1 MAGTK
6 DIKDFTKF
14 PSLSDNDY
22 LLGTKTDLGGTDA
35 GITVGNF
42 KKQVAND
49 AAPSINENGY
59 WVVNGV
65 STGEKARGETPV
77 LNSGTTTTGGEGTG
91 ASSEVVPDGQTPE
104 GSPKYKLNL
113 TLPRGSA
120 GKAGKTAIFGIG
132 NVSDGEKASAT
143 LTADGE
149 DGSGNPKYKLNLVLP
164 AGKTG
169 ENGKTPKF
177 EAGSVSTL
185 EPGQLASAEISFKE
199 YDTDGSP
206 IYVISLSIPKGDTG
220 SPGKPPVLKSVNAK
234 SGDTPSGSF
243 IADGTDE
250 SGTPKYI
257 LNLTLPAGKDGQSA
271 IFEQGTTTT
280 LEPTEPASVEVVEN
294 GTTPEGNP
302 KYILNFSIPRGQVG
316 KPGIGSGNVSADG
329 TGLVAGKK
337 YLFVPESDGSTSGAF
352 VEYVAPEAYDDT
364 PLRKEIADNLA
375 AAKTYTNEQ
384 IAGIIQFDI
393 KAVPEL
399 PDTGVKGTIYLVPKT
414 GSGNDV
420 HNEYIWNETSGKFEL
435 IGSTSVDLSDYY
447 TKNEANGRY
456 VLRETGKRLI
466 TDAEGTKLDGIE
478 AGANKYVLPAGEG
491 YNFIPAGGAVGQVL
505 TNTAP
510 GVAEWGNSNSEYIE
524 IGDVTQIN
532 RVRTTSELDWGSF
545 INGNTI
551 EDMERAYQENIP
563 IYSRSEGPYHS
574 YKKGY
579 SRCTSIMQRYDGEV
593 VHYLLSFVIS
603 EGVTNS
609 DNIYHY
615 LLDLRGVTG
624 DGWRDATV
632 RAACTYAKTVIT
644 SGENI
649 PFTGGYV
656 VFDMS
661 ISKNLLIVP
670 AGFYPLHNSVTTLL
684 IRNTSSSTTKIT
696 FTIKLNANAG
706 SEGSKLLIVS
716 ELPELAGKEACELSI
731 LWADWKYT
739 VRASE
744 PFIYNEYVE

>member
-1 MAGTK
+1 MTQEEF
-6 DIKDFTKF
+6 D
-14 PSLSDNDY
+14 SLVQRVTNALQGSS
-22 LLGTKTDLGGTDA
+22 KMVTDLRVVKSPVGVNLLPGILSGELVALEAASLMGTD
-35 GITVGNF
+35 GKTPLFEVGSISSGL
-42 KKQVAND
+42 D
-49 AAPSINENGY
+49 ADASIVLSGTDPSGNPIYKIGLVLPKGDDGAIPFLEFGSI
-59 WVVNGV
+59 
-65 STGEKARGETPV
+65 STGEPDTDASATFKE
-77 LNSGTTTTGGEGTG
+77 NGTTE
-91 ASSEVVPDGQTPE
+91 DGR
-104 GSPKYKLNL
+104 PKYKLFL
-113 TLPRGSA
+113 TIPRGSK
-120 GKAGKTAIFGIG
+120 GNKGNDGKTPVMETGSASKGQEPS
-132 NVSDGEKASAT
+132 VSIIRNGD
-143 LTADGE
+143 DP
-149 DGSGNPKYKLNLVLP
+149 SGNPKYKIDLVLP
-164 AGKTG
+164 QGDAGKNPVLELGEVMTG
-169 ENGKTPKF
+169 EP
-177 EAGSVSTL
+177 GS
-185 EPGQLASAEISFKE
+185 EASAVF
-199 YDTDGSP
+199 
-206 IYVISLSIPKGDTG
+206 IP
-220 SPGKPPVLKSVNAK
+220 V
-234 SGDTPSGSF
+234 
-243 IADGTDE
+243 
-250 SGTPKYI
+250 
-257 LNLTLPAGKDGQSA
+257 GQ
-271 IFEQGTTTT
+271 
-280 LEPTEPASVEVVEN
+280 
-294 GTTPEGNP
+294 TPEGNP
-302 KYILNFSIPRGQVG
+302 KYSLKLTIPRGDTGLPG
-316 KPGIGSGNVSADG
+316 KGSGNVSVNGSD
-329 TGLVAGKK
+329 LIRGKQ
-337 YLFVPESDGSTSGAF
+337 YLFVPSSDGSTEGSF
-352 VEYVAPEAYDDT
+352 VEYIPFNDAE
-364 PLRKEIADNLA
+364 LREEIGRNLQL
-375 AAKTYTNEQ
+375 AKTYTNEQ
-384 IAGIIQFDI
+384 IAGIVQFDI
-393 KAVPEL
+393 KVVLVL

-593 VHYLLSFVIS
+593 VHYFLSFVIS

>member
-1 MAGTK
+1 MTQEEFDSLVQRVTNALQGSSNMA
-6 DIKDFTKF
+6 
-14 PSLSDNDY
+14 
-22 LLGTKTDLGGTDA
+22 TDLRVVKSPIGVNLLPGILSGELVTLEAASLMGTDGKTPLFEVGA
-35 GITVGNF
+35 ISSGLEADASITLSGTDPSGNPIYKIGLVLPKGDDGAIPF
-42 KKQVAND
+42 LEFG
-49 AAPSINENGY
+49 SI
-59 WVVNGV
+59 
-65 STGEKARGETPV
+65 STGEPDTDATASFKE
-77 LNSGTTTTGGEGTG
+77 NGTTE
-91 ASSEVVPDGQTPE
+91 DGR
-104 GSPKYKLNL
+104 PKYKLFL
-113 TLPRGSA
+113 TIPRGSK
-120 GKAGKTAIFGIG
+120 GDKGNDGKTPVMEAGSASKG
-132 NVSDGEKASAT
+132 LEPSVSIIPNGDDP
-143 LTADGE
+143 L
-149 DGSGNPKYKLNLVLP
+149 GNPKYKINLVLP
-164 AGKTG
+164 QGDAGKNPVLEFSEIVTG
-169 ENGKTPKF
+169 A
-177 EAGSVSTL
+177 AGS
-185 EPGQLASAEISFKE
+185 EASAVF
-199 YDTDGSP
+199 T
-206 IYVISLSIPKGDTG
+206 
-220 SPGKPPVLKSVNAK
+220 PV
-234 SGDTPSGSF
+234 
-243 IADGTDE
+243 
-250 SGTPKYI
+250 
-257 LNLTLPAGKDGQSA
+257 GQ
-271 IFEQGTTTT
+271 
-280 LEPTEPASVEVVEN
+280 
-294 GTTPEGNP
+294 TPEGNP
-302 KYILNFSIPRGQVG
+302 KYLLKLTIPRGDTGLPG
-316 KPGIGSGNVSADG
+316 KGSGNVSVNGSD
-329 TGLVAGKK
+329 LIRGKQ
-337 YLFVPESDGSTSGAF
+337 YLFVPSSGGSTEGSF
-352 VEYVAPEAYDDT
+352 VEYIPFNDAE
-364 PLRKEIADNLA
+364 LREEIGRNLQL
-375 AAKTYTNEQ
+375 AKTYTNEQ
-384 IAGIIQFDI
+384 IAGIVQFDI
-393 KAVPEL
+393 KVVLVL

-447 TKNEANGRY
+447 TKNEANERY
-456 VLRETGKRLI
+456 VLKEAGKRLM
-466 TDAEGTKLDGIE
+466 TNAEGAKLEGIE
-478 AGANKYVLPAGEG
+478 SGANKFVLPTGEG

-609 DNIYHY
+609 DNMYHY

>member
-1 MAGTK
+1 MTQEEF
-6 DIKDFTKF
+6 D
-14 PSLSDNDY
+14 SLVQRVTNALQGSS
-22 LLGTKTDLGGTDA
+22 KMVTDLRVVKSPVGVNLLPGILSGELVALEAASLMGTD
-35 GITVGNF
+35 GKTPLFEVGSISSGL
-42 KKQVAND
+42 D
-49 AAPSINENGY
+49 ADASIVLSGTDPSGNPIYKIGLVLPKGDDGAIPFLEFGSI
-59 WVVNGV
+59 
-65 STGEKARGETPV
+65 STGEPDTDASATFKE
-77 LNSGTTTTGGEGTG
+77 NGTTE
-91 ASSEVVPDGQTPE
+91 DGR
-104 GSPKYKLNL
+104 PKYKLFL
-113 TLPRGSA
+113 TIPRGSK
-120 GKAGKTAIFGIG
+120 GNKGNDGKTPVMEAGSASKG
-132 NVSDGEKASAT
+132 QEPSVSIIRNGD
-143 LTADGE
+143 DP
-149 DGSGNPKYKLNLVLP
+149 SGNPKYKIDLVLP
-164 AGKTG
+164 QGDAGKNPVLEFGEVMTG
-169 ENGKTPKF
+169 EP
-177 EAGSVSTL
+177 GS
-185 EPGQLASAEISFKE
+185 EASAVF
-199 YDTDGSP
+199 T
-206 IYVISLSIPKGDTG
+206 
-220 SPGKPPVLKSVNAK
+220 PV
-234 SGDTPSGSF
+234 
-243 IADGTDE
+243 
-250 SGTPKYI
+250 
-257 LNLTLPAGKDGQSA
+257 GQ
-271 IFEQGTTTT
+271 
-280 LEPTEPASVEVVEN
+280 
-294 GTTPEGNP
+294 TPEGNP
-302 KYILNFSIPRGQVG
+302 KYSLKLTIPRGDTGLPG
-316 KPGIGSGNVSADG
+316 KGSGNVSVNGSD
-329 TGLVAGKK
+329 LIRGKQ
-337 YLFVPESDGSTSGAF
+337 YLFVPSSDGSTEGSF
-352 VEYVAPEAYDDT
+352 VEYISFNDAE
-364 PLRKEIADNLA
+364 LREEIGRNLQL
-375 AAKTYTNEQ
+375 AKIYTNEQ
-384 IAGIIQFDI
+384 IAGIVQFDI
-393 KAVPEL
+393 KVVLVL

-447 TKNEANGRY
+447 TKNEANARY
-456 VLRETGKRLI
+456 ILKETGKRLI

-478 AGANKYVLPAGEG
+478 AGANKYVLPTGEG

-532 RVRTTSELDWGSF
+532 RVRTTSELDWGAF
-545 INGNTI
+545 IKGYTMD
-551 EDMERAYQENIP
+551 DMERAYQDNIP
-563 IYSRSEGPYHS
+563 IYSMTETNYHS
-574 YKKGY
+574 GKIGY
-579 SRCTSIMQRYDGEV
+579 SRCTSIMKRVDGTV
-593 VHYLLSFVIS
+593 VHYLLSFIIS
-603 EGVTNS
+603 ESVANS

-615 LLDLRGVTG
+615 LLDLRGVAG
-624 DGWRDATV
+624 EGWQDATV

>member
-77 LNSGTTTTGGEGTG
+77 LNSGTTTTGEEGTG

-120 GKAGKTAIFGIG
+120 GKVGKTAIFGIG

-220 SPGKPPVLKSVNAK
+220 SPGKTPVLKSVNAK

-250 SGTPKYI
+250 SGNPKYI
-257 LNLTLPAGKDGQSA
+257 LNLTLPAGKDGQPA

-384 IAGIIQFDI
+384 IAGIVQFDI

-420 HNEYIWNETSGKFEL
+420 HNEYIWDETSSKFEL

-447 TKNEANGRY
+447 TKNEANERY
-456 VLRETGKRLI
+456 VLKEAGKRLM
-466 TDAEGTKLDGIE
+466 TNAEGAKLEGIE
-478 AGANKYVLPAGEG
+478 SGANKFQYPVNPGE
-491 YNFIPAGGAVGQVL
+491 GQVL
-505 TNTAP
+505 TWSAGAAKWDNPAS
-510 GVAEWGNSNSEYIE
+510 GYEYIE
-524 IGDVTQIN
+524 LGDILQIS
-532 RVRTTSELDWGSF
+532 RVKTSTELDWNDF
-545 INGNTI
+545 IKGKTMDDLEQAYINNT
-551 EDMERAYQENIP
+551 P
-563 IYSRSEGPYHS
+563 IYSKIQSRYFGE
-574 YKKGY
+574 KMGY
-579 SRCTSIMQRYDGEV
+579 SQCTSIMKIVDGTV
-593 VHYLLSFVIS
+593 VHYYLSFVVAYS
-603 EGVTNS
+603 ATNS
-609 DNIYHY
+609 DNIYNY
-615 LLDLRGVTG
+615 LIDLRGVTG
-624 DGWRDATV
+624 EGWRDATS
-632 RAACTYAKTVIT
+632 RASCLFTKTAVPVGT
-644 SGENI
+644 SI
-649 PFTGGYV
+649 PFTGGFV
-656 VFDMS
+656 IMDLS
-661 ISKNLLIVP
+661 TGGSRDLIINP
-670 AGFYPLHNSVTTLL
+670 PGFYPLQNSTTTIML
-684 IRNTSSSTTKIT
+684 RNTSSLTTKLT
-696 FTIKLNANAG
+696 FTIKLSSDAS
-706 SEGSKLLIVS
+706 SEGSKLLIPS
-716 ELPELAGKEACELSI
+716 ELPELAGGEACELSI
-731 LWADWKYT
+731 LWADWKYI

-744 PFIYNEYVE
+744 PFNYKEYVE

>member
-1 MAGTK
+1 MTQEEF
-6 DIKDFTKF
+6 D
-14 PSLSDNDY
+14 SLVQRVTNALQGSS
-22 LLGTKTDLGGTDA
+22 KMVTDLRVVKSPVGVNLLPGILSGELVALEAASLMGTD
-35 GITVGNF
+35 GKTPLFEVGSISSGL
-42 KKQVAND
+42 D
-49 AAPSINENGY
+49 ADASIVLSGTAPSGNPIYKIGLVLPKGDDGAIPFLEFGSI
-59 WVVNGV
+59 
-65 STGEKARGETPV
+65 STGEPDTDATASFKE
-77 LNSGTTTTGGEGTG
+77 NGTTE
-91 ASSEVVPDGQTPE
+91 DGQ
-104 GSPKYKLNL
+104 PKYKLSL
-113 TLPRGSA
+113 TIPRGSK
-120 GKAGKTAIFGIG
+120 GDKGNDGKTPVMEAGSASKG
-132 NVSDGEKASAT
+132 LEPSVSIIPNGDDP
-143 LTADGE
+143 L
-149 DGSGNPKYKLNLVLP
+149 GNPMYKINLVLP
-164 AGKTG
+164 QGDAGKNPVLEFSEIVTG
-169 ENGKTPKF
+169 A
-177 EAGSVSTL
+177 AGS
-185 EPGQLASAEISFKE
+185 EASAVF
-199 YDTDGSP
+199 T
-206 IYVISLSIPKGDTG
+206 
-220 SPGKPPVLKSVNAK
+220 PV
-234 SGDTPSGSF
+234 
-243 IADGTDE
+243 
-250 SGTPKYI
+250 
-257 LNLTLPAGKDGQSA
+257 GQ
-271 IFEQGTTTT
+271 
-280 LEPTEPASVEVVEN
+280 
-294 GTTPEGNP
+294 TPEGNP
-302 KYILNFSIPRGQVG
+302 KYLLKLTIPRGDTGLPG
-316 KPGIGSGNVSADG
+316 KGSGNVSVNGSD
-329 TGLVAGKK
+329 LIRGKQ
-337 YLFVPESDGSTSGAF
+337 YLFVPSSGGSTEGSF
-352 VEYVAPEAYDDT
+352 VEYIPFNDAE
-364 PLRKEIADNLA
+364 LREEIGRNLQL
-375 AAKTYTNEQ
+375 AKTYTNEQ
-384 IAGIIQFDI
+384 IAGIVQFDI
-393 KAVPEL
+393 KVVLVL

-447 TKNEANGRY
+447 TKNEANERY
-456 VLRETGKRLI
+456 VLKEAGKRLM
-466 TDAEGTKLDGIE
+466 TNAEGAKLEGIE
-478 AGANKYVLPAGEG
+478 SGANKFVLPTGEG

-609 DNIYHY
+609 DNMYHY

>member
-1 MAGTK
+1 MTQEEF
-6 DIKDFTKF
+6 D
-14 PSLSDNDY
+14 SLVQRVTNALQGSS
-22 LLGTKTDLGGTDA
+22 KMVTDLRVVKSPVGVNLLPGILSGELVALEAASLMGTD
-35 GITVGNF
+35 GKTPLFEVGSISSGL
-42 KKQVAND
+42 D
-49 AAPSINENGY
+49 ADASIVLSGTDPSGNPIYKIGLVLPKGDDGAIPFLEFGSI
-59 WVVNGV
+59 
-65 STGEKARGETPV
+65 STGEPDTDASATFKE
-77 LNSGTTTTGGEGTG
+77 NGTTE
-91 ASSEVVPDGQTPE
+91 DGR
-104 GSPKYKLNL
+104 PKYKLFL
-113 TLPRGSA
+113 TIPRGSK
-120 GKAGKTAIFGIG
+120 GNKGNDGKTPVMEAGSASKG
-132 NVSDGEKASAT
+132 QEPSVSIIPNGD
-143 LTADGE
+143 DP
-149 DGSGNPKYKLNLVLP
+149 SGNPKYKIDLVLP
-164 AGKTG
+164 QGDAGKNPVLELGEVMTG
-169 ENGKTPKF
+169 EP
-177 EAGSVSTL
+177 GS
-185 EPGQLASAEISFKE
+185 EASAVF
-199 YDTDGSP
+199 
-206 IYVISLSIPKGDTG
+206 IP
-220 SPGKPPVLKSVNAK
+220 V
-234 SGDTPSGSF
+234 
-243 IADGTDE
+243 
-250 SGTPKYI
+250 
-257 LNLTLPAGKDGQSA
+257 GQ
-271 IFEQGTTTT
+271 
-280 LEPTEPASVEVVEN
+280 
-294 GTTPEGNP
+294 TPEGNP
-302 KYILNFSIPRGQVG
+302 KYSLKLTIPRGDTGLPG
-316 KPGIGSGNVSADG
+316 KGSGNVSVNGSD
-329 TGLVAGKK
+329 LIRGKQ
-337 YLFVPESDGSTSGAF
+337 YLFVPSSGGSTEGSF
-352 VEYVAPEAYDDT
+352 VEYIPFNDAE
-364 PLRKEIADNLA
+364 LREEIGRNLQL
-375 AAKTYTNEQ
+375 AKTYTNEQ
-384 IAGIIQFDI
+384 IAGIVQFDI
-393 KAVPEL
+393 KVVLVL

-447 TKNEANGRY
+447 TKNEANERY
-456 VLRETGKRLI
+456 VLKEAGKRLM
-466 TDAEGTKLDGIE
+466 TNAEGAKLEGIE
-478 AGANKYVLPAGEG
+478 SGANKFVLPTGEG

-609 DNIYHY
+609 DNMYHY

>member
-1 MAGTK
+1 MREEIG
-6 DIKDFTKF
+6 
-14 PSLSDNDY
+14 
-22 LLGTKTDLGGTDA
+22 
-35 GITVGNF
+35 
-42 KKQVAND
+42 
-49 AAPSINENGY
+49 
-59 WVVNGV
+59 
-65 STGEKARGETPV
+65 R
-77 LNSGTTTTGGEGTG
+77 
-91 ASSEVVPDGQTPE
+91 
-104 GSPKYKLNL
+104 NL
-113 TLPRGSA
+113 
-120 GKAGKTAIFGIG
+120 
-132 NVSDGEKASAT
+132 
-143 LTADGE
+143 
-149 DGSGNPKYKLNLVLP
+149 
-164 AGKTG
+164 
-169 ENGKTPKF
+169 
-177 EAGSVSTL
+177 
-185 EPGQLASAEISFKE
+185 QLAKI
-199 YDTDGSP
+199 
-206 IYVISLSIPKGDTG
+206 
-220 SPGKPPVLKSVNAK
+220 
-234 SGDTPSGSF
+234 
-243 IADGTDE
+243 
-250 SGTPKYI
+250 
-257 LNLTLPAGKDGQSA
+257 
-271 IFEQGTTTT
+271 
-280 LEPTEPASVEVVEN
+280 
-294 GTTPEGNP
+294 
-302 KYILNFSIPRGQVG
+302 
-316 KPGIGSGNVSADG
+316 
-329 TGLVAGKK
+329 
-337 YLFVPESDGSTSGAF
+337 
-352 VEYVAPEAYDDT
+352 
-364 PLRKEIADNLA
+364 
-375 AAKTYTNEQ
+375 YTNEQ
-384 IAGIIQFDI
+384 IAGIVQFDI
-393 KAVPEL
+393 KVVLVL

-447 TKNEANGRY
+447 TKNEANARY
-456 VLRETGKRLI
+456 ILKETGKRLI

-478 AGANKYVLPAGEG
+478 AGANKYVLPTGEG

-532 RVRTTSELDWGSF
+532 RVRTTSELDWGAF
-545 INGNTI
+545 IKGYTMD
-551 EDMERAYQENIP
+551 DMERAYQDNIP
-563 IYSRSEGPYHS
+563 IYSMTETNYHS
-574 YKKGY
+574 GKIGY
-579 SRCTSIMQRYDGEV
+579 SRCTSIMKRVDGTV
-593 VHYLLSFVIS
+593 VHYLLSFIIS
-603 EGVTNS
+603 ESVANS

-615 LLDLRGVTG
+615 LLDLRGVAG
-624 DGWRDATV
+624 EGWQDATV

>member
-1 MAGTK
+1 MTQEEF
-6 DIKDFTKF
+6 D
-14 PSLSDNDY
+14 SLVQRVTNALQGSS
-22 LLGTKTDLGGTDA
+22 KMVTDLRVVKSPVGVNLLPGILSGELVALEAASLMGTD
-35 GITVGNF
+35 GKTPLFEVGSISSGL
-42 KKQVAND
+42 D
-49 AAPSINENGY
+49 ADASIVLSGTDPSGNPIYKIGLVLPKGDDGAIPFLEFGSI
-59 WVVNGV
+59 
-65 STGEKARGETPV
+65 STGEPDTDASATFKE
-77 LNSGTTTTGGEGTG
+77 NGTTE
-91 ASSEVVPDGQTPE
+91 DGR
-104 GSPKYKLNL
+104 PKYKLFL
-113 TLPRGSA
+113 TIPRGSK
-120 GKAGKTAIFGIG
+120 GNKGNDGKTPVMEAGSASKG
-132 NVSDGEKASAT
+132 QEPSVSIIRNGD
-143 LTADGE
+143 DP
-149 DGSGNPKYKLNLVLP
+149 SGNPKYKIDLVLP
-164 AGKTG
+164 QGDAGKNPVLELGEVMTG
-169 ENGKTPKF
+169 EP
-177 EAGSVSTL
+177 GS
-185 EPGQLASAEISFKE
+185 EASAVF
-199 YDTDGSP
+199 T
-206 IYVISLSIPKGDTG
+206 
-220 SPGKPPVLKSVNAK
+220 PV
-234 SGDTPSGSF
+234 
-243 IADGTDE
+243 
-250 SGTPKYI
+250 
-257 LNLTLPAGKDGQSA
+257 GQ
-271 IFEQGTTTT
+271 
-280 LEPTEPASVEVVEN
+280 
-294 GTTPEGNP
+294 TPEGNP
-302 KYILNFSIPRGQVG
+302 KYLLKLTIPRGDTGLPG
-316 KPGIGSGNVSADG
+316 KGSGNVSVNGSD
-329 TGLVAGKK
+329 LIRGKQ
-337 YLFVPESDGSTSGAF
+337 YLFVPSSGGSTEGSF
-352 VEYVAPEAYDDT
+352 VEYIPFNDAE
-364 PLRKEIADNLA
+364 LREEIGRNLQL
-375 AAKTYTNEQ
+375 AKTYTNEQ
-384 IAGIIQFDI
+384 IAGIVQFDI
-393 KAVPEL
+393 KVVLVL

-447 TKNEANGRY
+447 TKNEANERY
-456 VLRETGKRLI
+456 VLKEAGKRLM
-466 TDAEGTKLDGIE
+466 TNAEGAKLEGIE
-478 AGANKYVLPAGEG
+478 SGANKFVLPTGEG

-609 DNIYHY
+609 DNMYHY

>member
-77 LNSGTTTTGGEGTG
+77 LNSGTTTTGEEGTG
-91 ASSEVVPDGQTPE
+91 ASSEVVPDGQTLE

-199 YDTDGSP
+199 YDMDGSP

-220 SPGKPPVLKSVNAK
+220 SPGKTPVLKSVNAK

-250 SGTPKYI
+250 SGNPKYI
-257 LNLTLPAGKDGQSA
+257 LNLTLPAGKDGQPA

-280 LEPTEPASVEVVEN
+280 LN
-294 GTTPEGNP
+294 RQN
-302 KYILNFSIPRGQVG
+302 R
-316 KPGIGSGNVSADG
+316 
-329 TGLVAGKK
+329 
-337 YLFVPESDGSTSGAF
+337 
-352 VEYVAPEAYDDT
+352 
-364 PLRKEIADNLA
+364 PL
-375 AAKTYTNEQ
+375 
-384 IAGIIQFDI
+384 
-393 KAVPEL
+393 
-399 PDTGVKGTIYLVPKT
+399 
-414 GSGNDV
+414 
-420 HNEYIWNETSGKFEL
+420 
-435 IGSTSVDLSDYY
+435 
-447 TKNEANGRY
+447 
-456 VLRETGKRLI
+456 
-466 TDAEGTKLDGIE
+466 
-478 AGANKYVLPAGEG
+478 
-491 YNFIPAGGAVGQVL
+491 
-505 TNTAP
+505 
-510 GVAEWGNSNSEYIE
+510 
-524 IGDVTQIN
+524 
-532 RVRTTSELDWGSF
+532 
-545 INGNTI
+545 
-551 EDMERAYQENIP
+551 
-563 IYSRSEGPYHS
+563 
-574 YKKGY
+574 
-579 SRCTSIMQRYDGEV
+579 
-593 VHYLLSFVIS
+593 
-603 EGVTNS
+603 
-609 DNIYHY
+609 
-615 LLDLRGVTG
+615 
-624 DGWRDATV
+624 
-632 RAACTYAKTVIT
+632 
-644 SGENI
+644 
-649 PFTGGYV
+649 
-656 VFDMS
+656 
-661 ISKNLLIVP
+661 
-670 AGFYPLHNSVTTLL
+670 
-684 IRNTSSSTTKIT
+684 
-696 FTIKLNANAG
+696 
-706 SEGSKLLIVS
+706 
-716 ELPELAGKEACELSI
+716 
-731 LWADWKYT
+731 
-739 VRASE
+739 
-744 PFIYNEYVE
+744 

>member
-1 MAGTK
+1 MEA
-6 DIKDFTKF
+6 
-14 PSLSDNDY
+14 
-22 LLGTKTDLGGTDA
+22 
-35 GITVGNF
+35 
-42 KKQVAND
+42 
-49 AAPSINENGY
+49 
-59 WVVNGV
+59 
-65 STGEKARGETPV
+65 
-77 LNSGTTTTGGEGTG
+77 
-91 ASSEVVPDGQTPE
+91 
-104 GSPKYKLNL
+104 
-113 TLPRGSA
+113 GSA
-120 GKAGKTAIFGIG
+120 SKGQEPS
-132 NVSDGEKASAT
+132 VSIIRNGD
-143 LTADGE
+143 DP
-149 DGSGNPKYKLNLVLP
+149 SGNPKYKIDLVLP
-164 AGKTG
+164 QGDAGKNPVLEFGEVMTG
-169 ENGKTPKF
+169 EP
-177 EAGSVSTL
+177 
-185 EPGQLASAEISFKE
+185 
-199 YDTDGSP
+199 
-206 IYVISLSIPKGDTG
+206 
-220 SPGKPPVLKSVNAK
+220 
-234 SGDTPSGSF
+234 
-243 IADGTDE
+243 
-250 SGTPKYI
+250 
-257 LNLTLPAGKDGQSA
+257 
-271 IFEQGTTTT
+271 
-280 LEPTEPASVEVVEN
+280 
-294 GTTPEGNP
+294 GNP
-302 KYILNFSIPRGQVG
+302 KYSLKLTIPRGDTGLPG
-316 KPGIGSGNVSADG
+316 KGSGNVSVNGSD
-329 TGLVAGKK
+329 LIRGKQ
-337 YLFVPESDGSTSGAF
+337 YLFVPSSDGSTEGSF
-352 VEYVAPEAYDDT
+352 VEYISFNDAE
-364 PLRKEIADNLA
+364 LREEIGRNLQL
-375 AAKTYTNEQ
+375 AKIYTNEQ
-384 IAGIIQFDI
+384 IAGIVQFDI
-393 KAVPEL
+393 KVVLVL

-447 TKNEANGRY
+447 TKNEANARY
-456 VLRETGKRLI
+456 ILKETGKRLI

-478 AGANKYVLPAGEG
+478 AGANKYVLPTGEG

-532 RVRTTSELDWGSF
+532 RVRTTSELDWGAF
-545 INGNTI
+545 IKGYTMD
-551 EDMERAYQENIP
+551 DMERAYQDNIP
-563 IYSRSEGPYHS
+563 IYSMTETNYHS
-574 YKKGY
+574 GKIGY
-579 SRCTSIMQRYDGEV
+579 SRCTSIMKRVDGTV
-593 VHYLLSFVIS
+593 VHYLLSFIIS
-603 EGVTNS
+603 ESVANS

-615 LLDLRGVTG
+615 LLDLRGVAG
-624 DGWRDATV
+624 EGWQDATV

>member
-1 MAGTK
+1 MTQEEF
-6 DIKDFTKF
+6 D
-14 PSLSDNDY
+14 SLVQRVTNALQGSS
-22 LLGTKTDLGGTDA
+22 KMVTDLRVVKSPVGVNLLPGILSGELVALEAASLMGTD
-35 GITVGNF
+35 GKTPLFEVGSISSGL
-42 KKQVAND
+42 D
-49 AAPSINENGY
+49 ADASIVLSGTDPSGNPIYKIGLVLPKGDDGAIPFLEFGSI
-59 WVVNGV
+59 
-65 STGEKARGETPV
+65 STGEPDTDASATFKE
-77 LNSGTTTTGGEGTG
+77 NGTTE
-91 ASSEVVPDGQTPE
+91 DGR
-104 GSPKYKLNL
+104 PKYKLFL
-113 TLPRGSA
+113 TIPRGSK
-120 GKAGKTAIFGIG
+120 GNKGNDGKTPVMEAGSASKG
-132 NVSDGEKASAT
+132 QEPSVSIIRNGD
-143 LTADGE
+143 DP
-149 DGSGNPKYKLNLVLP
+149 SGNPKYKIDLVLP
-164 AGKTG
+164 QGDAGKNPVLEFGEVMTG
-169 ENGKTPKF
+169 GP
-177 EAGSVSTL
+177 GS
-185 EPGQLASAEISFKE
+185 EASAVF
-199 YDTDGSP
+199 T
-206 IYVISLSIPKGDTG
+206 
-220 SPGKPPVLKSVNAK
+220 PV
-234 SGDTPSGSF
+234 
-243 IADGTDE
+243 
-250 SGTPKYI
+250 
-257 LNLTLPAGKDGQSA
+257 GQ
-271 IFEQGTTTT
+271 
-280 LEPTEPASVEVVEN
+280 
-294 GTTPEGNP
+294 TPEGNP
-302 KYILNFSIPRGQVG
+302 KYSLKLTIPRGDTGLPG
-316 KPGIGSGNVSADG
+316 KGSGNVSVNGSD
-329 TGLVAGKK
+329 LIRGKQ
-337 YLFVPESDGSTSGAF
+337 YLFVPSSDGSTEGSF
-352 VEYVAPEAYDDT
+352 VEYISFNDAE
-364 PLRKEIADNLA
+364 LREEIGRNLQL
-375 AAKTYTNEQ
+375 AKIYTNEQ
-384 IAGIIQFDI
+384 IAGIVQFDI
-393 KAVPEL
+393 KVVLVL

-447 TKNEANGRY
+447 TKNEANARY
-456 VLRETGKRLI
+456 ILKETGKRLI

-478 AGANKYVLPAGEG
+478 AGANKYVLPTGEG

-532 RVRTTSELDWGSF
+532 RVRTTSELDWGAF
-545 INGNTI
+545 IKGYTMD
-551 EDMERAYQENIP
+551 DMERAYQDNIP
-563 IYSRSEGPYHS
+563 IYSMTETNYHS
-574 YKKGY
+574 GKIGY
-579 SRCTSIMQRYDGEV
+579 SRCTSIMKRVDGTV
-593 VHYLLSFVIS
+593 VHYLLSFIIS
-603 EGVTNS
+603 ESVANS

-615 LLDLRGVTG
+615 LLDLRGVAG
-624 DGWRDATV
+624 EGWQDATV

>member
-1 MAGTK
+1 MTQEEF
-6 DIKDFTKF
+6 D
-14 PSLSDNDY
+14 SLVQRVTNALQGSS
-22 LLGTKTDLGGTDA
+22 KMVTDLRVVKSSVGVNLLPRILSGELVALEAASLMGTD
-35 GITVGNF
+35 GKTPLFEVGSISSGL
-42 KKQVAND
+42 D
-49 AAPSINENGY
+49 ADASIVLSGTDPSGNPIYKIGLVLPKGDDGAIPFLEFGSI
-59 WVVNGV
+59 
-65 STGEKARGETPV
+65 STGEPDTDASATFKE
-77 LNSGTTTTGGEGTG
+77 NGTTE
-91 ASSEVVPDGQTPE
+91 DGR
-104 GSPKYKLNL
+104 PKYKLFL
-113 TLPRGSA
+113 TIPRGSK
-120 GKAGKTAIFGIG
+120 GNKGNDGKTPVMETGSASKGQEPS
-132 NVSDGEKASAT
+132 VSIIRNGD
-143 LTADGE
+143 DP
-149 DGSGNPKYKLNLVLP
+149 SGNPKYKIDLVLP
-164 AGKTG
+164 QGDAGKNPVLELGEVMTG
-169 ENGKTPKF
+169 EP
-177 EAGSVSTL
+177 GS
-185 EPGQLASAEISFKE
+185 EASAVF
-199 YDTDGSP
+199 
-206 IYVISLSIPKGDTG
+206 IP
-220 SPGKPPVLKSVNAK
+220 V
-234 SGDTPSGSF
+234 
-243 IADGTDE
+243 
-250 SGTPKYI
+250 
-257 LNLTLPAGKDGQSA
+257 GQ
-271 IFEQGTTTT
+271 
-280 LEPTEPASVEVVEN
+280 
-294 GTTPEGNP
+294 TPEGNP
-302 KYILNFSIPRGQVG
+302 KYSLKLTIPRGDTGLPG
-316 KPGIGSGNVSADG
+316 KGSGNVSVNGSD
-329 TGLVAGKK
+329 LIRGKQ
-337 YLFVPESDGSTSGAF
+337 YLFVPSSDGSTEGSF
-352 VEYVAPEAYDDT
+352 VEYIPFNDAE
-364 PLRKEIADNLA
+364 LREEIGRNLQL
-375 AAKTYTNEQ
+375 AKTYTNEQ
-384 IAGIIQFDI
+384 IAGIVQFDI
-393 KAVPEL
+393 KVVLVL

>member
-1 MAGTK
+1 MTQEEF
-6 DIKDFTKF
+6 D
-14 PSLSDNDY
+14 SLVQRVTNALQGSS
-22 LLGTKTDLGGTDA
+22 KMVTDLRVVKSSVGVNLLPGILSGELVALEAASLMGTD
-35 GITVGNF
+35 GKTPLFEVGSISSGL
-42 KKQVAND
+42 D
-49 AAPSINENGY
+49 ADASIVLSGTDPSGNPIYKIGLVLPKGDDGAIPFLEFGSI
-59 WVVNGV
+59 
-65 STGEKARGETPV
+65 STGEPDTDASATFKE
-77 LNSGTTTTGGEGTG
+77 NGTTE
-91 ASSEVVPDGQTPE
+91 DGR
-104 GSPKYKLNL
+104 PKYKLFL
-113 TLPRGSA
+113 TIPRGSK
-120 GKAGKTAIFGIG
+120 GNKGNDGKTPVMETGSASKGQEPS
-132 NVSDGEKASAT
+132 VSIIRNGD
-143 LTADGE
+143 DP
-149 DGSGNPKYKLNLVLP
+149 SGNPKYKIDLVLP
-164 AGKTG
+164 QGDAGKNPVLELGEVMTG
-169 ENGKTPKF
+169 EP
-177 EAGSVSTL
+177 GS
-185 EPGQLASAEISFKE
+185 EASAVF
-199 YDTDGSP
+199 
-206 IYVISLSIPKGDTG
+206 IP
-220 SPGKPPVLKSVNAK
+220 V
-234 SGDTPSGSF
+234 
-243 IADGTDE
+243 
-250 SGTPKYI
+250 
-257 LNLTLPAGKDGQSA
+257 GQ
-271 IFEQGTTTT
+271 
-280 LEPTEPASVEVVEN
+280 
-294 GTTPEGNP
+294 TPEGNP
-302 KYILNFSIPRGQVG
+302 KYSLKLTIPRGDTGLPG
-316 KPGIGSGNVSADG
+316 KGSGNVSVNGSD
-329 TGLVAGKK
+329 LIRGKQ
-337 YLFVPESDGSTSGAF
+337 YLFVPSSDGSTEGSF
-352 VEYVAPEAYDDT
+352 VEYIPFNDAE
-364 PLRKEIADNLA
+364 LREEIGRNLQL
-375 AAKTYTNEQ
+375 AKTYTNEQ
-384 IAGIIQFDI
+384 IAGIVQFDI
-393 KAVPEL
+393 KVVLVL

>member
-1 MAGTK
+1 MTQEEF
-6 DIKDFTKF
+6 D
-14 PSLSDNDY
+14 SLVQRVTNALQGSS
-22 LLGTKTDLGGTDA
+22 KMVTDLRVVKSSVGVNLLPGILSGELVALEAASLMGTD
-35 GITVGNF
+35 GKTPLFEVGSISSGL
-42 KKQVAND
+42 D
-49 AAPSINENGY
+49 ADASIVLSGTDPSGNPIYKIGLVLPKGDDGAIPFLEFGSI
-59 WVVNGV
+59 
-65 STGEKARGETPV
+65 STGEPDTDASATFKE
-77 LNSGTTTTGGEGTG
+77 NGTTE
-91 ASSEVVPDGQTPE
+91 DGR
-104 GSPKYKLNL
+104 PKYKLFL
-113 TLPRGSA
+113 TIPRGSK
-120 GKAGKTAIFGIG
+120 GNKGNDGKTPVMETGSASKGQEPS
-132 NVSDGEKASAT
+132 VSIIRNGD
-143 LTADGE
+143 DP
-149 DGSGNPKYKLNLVLP
+149 SGNPKYKIDLVLP
-164 AGKTG
+164 QGDAGKNPVLELGEVMTG
-169 ENGKTPKF
+169 EP
-177 EAGSVSTL
+177 GS
-185 EPGQLASAEISFKE
+185 EASAVF
-199 YDTDGSP
+199 
-206 IYVISLSIPKGDTG
+206 IP
-220 SPGKPPVLKSVNAK
+220 V
-234 SGDTPSGSF
+234 
-243 IADGTDE
+243 
-250 SGTPKYI
+250 
-257 LNLTLPAGKDGQSA
+257 GQ
-271 IFEQGTTTT
+271 
-280 LEPTEPASVEVVEN
+280 
-294 GTTPEGNP
+294 TPEGNP
-302 KYILNFSIPRGQVG
+302 KYSLKLTIPRGDTGLPG
-316 KPGIGSGNVSADG
+316 KGSGNVSVNGSD
-329 TGLVAGKK
+329 LIRGKQ
-337 YLFVPESDGSTSGAF
+337 YLFVPSSDGSTEGSF
-352 VEYVAPEAYDDT
+352 VEYIPFNDAE
-364 PLRKEIADNLA
+364 LREEIGRNLQL
-375 AAKTYTNEQ
+375 AKTYTNEQ
-384 IAGIIQFDI
+384 IAGIVQFDI
-393 KAVPEL
+393 KVVLVL

-510 GVAEWGNSNSEYIE
+510 GVAAWGNSNSEYIE